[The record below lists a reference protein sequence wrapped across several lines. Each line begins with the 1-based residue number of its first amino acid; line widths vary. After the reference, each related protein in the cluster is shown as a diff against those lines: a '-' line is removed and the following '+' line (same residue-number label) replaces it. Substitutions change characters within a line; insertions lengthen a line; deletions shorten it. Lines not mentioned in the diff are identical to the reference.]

1 MSKQKE
7 DNANWKFIEIS
18 KVDDKIINNIINHLK
33 FDLSEDFYISI
44 ESVLKLGKKAEL
56 ALETQ
61 INEMDDY
68 YIFKKELFKLI
79 LNYIKTNKIEN
90 PYLFDLYHPDFVIRA
105 NALRDIERNDALKYL
120 HLIIPIIDDPD
131 DSVRWAVLNLLISL
145 NQINNPIINKKLKNR
160 ANIESNQII
169 KKKLLDVLNLSLL
182 NISKV

>member
-1 MSKQKE
+1 
-7 DNANWKFIEIS
+7 
-18 KVDDKIINNIINHLK
+18 
-33 FDLSEDFYISI
+33 
-44 ESVLKLGKKAEL
+44 
-56 ALETQ
+56 
-61 INEMDDY
+61 MDDY

-169 KKKLLDVLNLSLL
+169 KKKLLDVLNLCLL
-182 NISKV
+182 NNSKV